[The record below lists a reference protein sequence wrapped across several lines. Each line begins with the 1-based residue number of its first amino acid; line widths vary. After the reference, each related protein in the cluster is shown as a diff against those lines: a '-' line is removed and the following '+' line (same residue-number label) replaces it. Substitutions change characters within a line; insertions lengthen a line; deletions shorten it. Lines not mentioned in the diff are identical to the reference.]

1 MENILISNIPM
12 PKHKTFRIEIYPNG
26 NCLVDDGGIVPVS
39 ANAHELPSTKL
50 GFVSLDNVLDK
61 LDERIKCYK
70 SMNYSDGCAEIQNLV
85 HIQSDMLSLKSY
97 K

>member
-1 MENILISNIPM
+1 MDILIKNMEM
-12 PKHKTFRIEIYPNG
+12 PKHRTFRIEIYPNG

-39 ANAHELPSTKL
+39 ANAQELPSTKF
-50 GFVSLDNVLDK
+50 GFVSLDDVLDK

-70 SMNYSDGCAEIQNLV
+70 SMNYGEGCAEIQNLV
-85 HIQSDMLSLKSY
+85 HIQSDMLSLKIY